1 MAIPNNGLI
10 TETNA
15 QYYSGSQTFEAPI
28 VSSKLITT
36 FNTDLTFG
44 NYDPNT
50 DTYNINNFRL
60 YVSPNGLVSQYQEY
74 INPYTVEDNV
84 ITLATIPP
92 LGTESFVVQLL
103 SEFGGQYGNRDAF
116 GTTVNENYGGYA
128 YTSLEDVITNFMIGY
143 VGAGKLIPSAKTTD
157 VMFFAK
163 RGLQEFSYDTL
174 KSIRSQELSVPANLS
189 VPIPQ
194 DYVNYVSIAWI
205 DSQGVKHIIYPT
217 TLTSNPYDV
226 PAQDNEG
233 IAIQGNDSQN
243 LELSSQTKARWAS
256 NDLKEINEAQSNETG
271 FLLSEGLGYG
281 NINGNNYVGQR
292 FGLQPE
298 TAQVNGWFT
307 IDERNNKISFS
318 SDLADKL
325 IILEYISD
333 GLGYDSDMKI
343 PKLAEEALYAHISH
357 AILSTRINQPE
368 YVVQRLKRER
378 SAKLRNAKLRLSN
391 IKLNEFVQI
400 ARGKSKWIKY

>member
-1 MAIPNNGLI
+1 MATPNNGLI

-28 VSSKLITT
+28 VSTKLTTT
-36 FNTDLTFG
+36 FDTDLTFG

-60 YVSPNGLVSQYQEY
+60 YVSPNGLANQYQEY
-74 INPYTVEDNV
+74 INAYTVEDNV
-84 ITLATIPP
+84 ITLAAIPP

-103 SEFGGQYGNRDAF
+103 SQFGGQYGNRDAF
-116 GTTVNENYGGYA
+116 GTTVEDNYGGYA

-157 VMFFAK
+157 VIFFAK

-174 KSIRSQELSVPANLS
+174 KSIRSQELNIPANLS

-194 DYVNYVSIAWI
+194 DYVNYVNVSWI

-217 TLTSNPYDV
+217 TLTSNPYSV

-233 IAIQGNDSQN
+233 IAMQGNDDQN
-243 LELSSQTKARWAS
+243 LEFSSLTKTRWNS
-256 NDLKEINEAQSNETG
+256 NNLEEANKAQSNETG
-271 FLLSEGLGYG
+271 LLLSEGLGYG
-281 NINGNNYVGQR
+281 SMYGNNYIGQR
-292 FGLQPE
+292 YGLQPE

-307 IDERNNKISFS
+307 INERSGKMSFS

-333 GLGYDSDMKI
+333 GLGYDADMKI

-378 SAKLRNAKLRLSN
+378 SAKLRNAKIRLSN

>member
-1 MAIPNNGLI
+1 MATPNNGLI

-28 VSSKLITT
+28 VSTKLTTT
-36 FNTDLTFG
+36 FDTDLTFG

-50 DTYNINNFRL
+50 DTYNLNNFRL
-60 YVSPNGLVSQYQEY
+60 YVSPNGLANQYQEY
-74 INPYTVEDNV
+74 INAYTVEDNV
-84 ITLATIPP
+84 ITLAAIPP

-103 SEFGGQYGNRDAF
+103 SQFGGQYGDRDAF
-116 GTTVNENYGGYA
+116 GTTVEDNYGGYA

-174 KSIRSQELSVPANLS
+174 KSIRSQELNIPANLS

-194 DYVNYVSIAWI
+194 DYVNYVNMSWI

-217 TLTSNPYDV
+217 TLTSNPYSV

-233 IAIQGNDSQN
+233 IAMQGNDAQN
-243 LELSSQTKARWAS
+243 LEFSSLTETRWNS
-256 NDLKEINEAQSNETG
+256 NNLDEANRAQSNETG
-271 FLLSEGLGYG
+271 LLLSEGLGYG
-281 NINGNNYVGQR
+281 SMTGNNLIGQR
-292 FGLQPE
+292 YGLQPE

-307 IDERNNKISFS
+307 INERSGKMSFS
-318 SDLADKL
+318 SDLADRL

-333 GLGYDSDMKI
+333 GLGYDADMKI

-368 YVVQRLKRER
+368 YVIQRLKRER
-378 SAKLRNAKLRLSN
+378 SAKLRNAKIRLSN

>member
-1 MAIPNNGLI
+1 MATPNNGLI

-28 VSSKLITT
+28 VSTKLTTT
-36 FNTDLTFG
+36 FDTDLTFG

-50 DTYNINNFRL
+50 DTYNLNNFRL
-60 YVSPNGLVSQYQEY
+60 YVSPNGLANQYQEY
-74 INPYTVEDNV
+74 INAYTVEDNV
-84 ITLATIPP
+84 ITLAAIPP

-103 SEFGGQYGNRDAF
+103 SQFGGQYGDRDAF
-116 GTTVNENYGGYA
+116 GTTVEDNYGGYA

-174 KSIRSQELSVPANLS
+174 KSIRSQELNIPANLS

-194 DYVNYVSIAWI
+194 DYVNYVNMSWI

-217 TLTSNPYDV
+217 TLTSNPYSV

-233 IAIQGNDSQN
+233 IAMQGNDDQN
-243 LELSSQTKARWAS
+243 LEFSSLTETRWNS
-256 NDLKEINEAQSNETG
+256 NNLEEANKAQSNETG
-271 FLLSEGLGYG
+271 LLLSEGLGYG
-281 NINGNNYVGQR
+281 SMDGNNYIGQR
-292 FGLQPE
+292 YGLQPE

-307 IDERNNKISFS
+307 INERSGKMSFS

-333 GLGYDSDMKI
+333 GLGYDADMKI

-368 YVVQRLKRER
+368 YVIQRLKRER
-378 SAKLRNAKLRLSN
+378 SAKLRNAKIRLSN

>member
-1 MAIPNNGLI
+1 MATPNNGLI

-28 VSSKLITT
+28 VSTKLTTT
-36 FNTDLTFG
+36 FDTDLTFG

-60 YVSPNGLVSQYQEY
+60 YVSPNGLANQYQEY
-74 INPYTVEDNV
+74 INAYTVEDNV
-84 ITLATIPP
+84 ITLAAIPP

-103 SEFGGQYGNRDAF
+103 SQFGGQYGNRDAF
-116 GTTVNENYGGYA
+116 GTTVEDNYGGYA

-157 VMFFAK
+157 VIFFAK

-174 KSIRSQELSVPANLS
+174 KSIRSQELNIPANLS

-194 DYVNYVSIAWI
+194 DYVNYVNVSWI

-217 TLTSNPYDV
+217 TLTSNPYSV

-233 IAIQGNDSQN
+233 IAMQGNDDQN
-243 LELSSQTKARWAS
+243 LEFSSLTETRWNS
-256 NDLKEINEAQSNETG
+256 NNLEEANKAQSNETG
-271 FLLSEGLGYG
+271 LLLSEGLGYG
-281 NINGNNYVGQR
+281 SMYGNNYIGQR
-292 FGLQPE
+292 YGLQPE

-307 IDERNNKISFS
+307 INERSGKMSFS

-333 GLGYDSDMKI
+333 GLGYDADMKI

-378 SAKLRNAKLRLSN
+378 SAKLRNAKIRLSN

-400 ARGKSKWIKY
+400 KY

>member
-1 MAIPNNGLI
+1 MATPNNGLI

-28 VSSKLITT
+28 VSTKLTTT
-36 FNTDLTFG
+36 FDTDLTFG

-60 YVSPNGLVSQYQEY
+60 YVSPNGLANQYQEY
-74 INPYTVEDNV
+74 INAYTVEDNV
-84 ITLATIPP
+84 ITLAAIPP

-103 SEFGGQYGNRDAF
+103 SQFGGQYGDRDAF
-116 GTTVNENYGGYA
+116 GTTVEDNYGGYA

-157 VMFFAK
+157 VIFFAK

-174 KSIRSQELSVPANLS
+174 KSIRSQELNIPANLS

-194 DYVNYVSIAWI
+194 DYVNYVNVSWI

-217 TLTSNPYDV
+217 TLTSNPYSV

-233 IAIQGNDSQN
+233 IAMQGNDDQN
-243 LELSSQTKARWAS
+243 LEFSSLTETRWNS
-256 NDLKEINEAQSNETG
+256 NNLEEANKAQSNETG
-271 FLLSEGLGYG
+271 LLLSEGLGYG
-281 NINGNNYVGQR
+281 SMDGNNYIGQR
-292 FGLQPE
+292 YGLQPE

-307 IDERNNKISFS
+307 INERSGKMSFS

-333 GLGYDSDMKI
+333 GLGYDADMKI

-378 SAKLRNAKLRLSN
+378 SAKLRNAKIRLSN